1 MWNAFA
7 AQPVG
12 PLRGP
17 FKNIKILLFHEN
29 SPISS
34 GIPYTTEL
42 LHPTLGSLG
51 CWSGIPRSRIGMVLW
66 KPLHEHRIK
75 ITVVVES
82 HPRSQTTICCSSH
95 WIAASTYGSLD
106 FSPSLRIK
114 KGGML
119 LLCRSFSAWREDQL
133 PSSLAIW
140 IQGEAARCFLEE
152 MSDRWAVLCPGH
164 LAGTMVIITVSI
176 REILQFG
183 AVLAHLIVSLD
194 STKKTTSFRT
204 WTP

>member
-114 KGGML
+114 KGWNATL
-119 LLCRSFSAWREDQL
+119 VQIIFC
-133 PSSLAIW
+133 
-140 IQGEAARCFLEE
+140 
-152 MSDRWAVLCPGH
+152 
-164 LAGTMVIITVSI
+164 LAGRPTTI
-176 REILQFG
+176 F
-183 AVLAHLIVSLD
+183 SLL
-194 STKKTTSFRT
+194 SESRGRR
-204 WTP
+204 PAAS